1 MILIFSGKN
10 KNTKRDVKDKTVEVI
25 KAKAGELFRG
35 KYNIKIENIYRAC
48 PENKKW
54 RNQKRTINENITI
67 NKETSF
73 YCEKTSLRL

>member
-1 MILIFSGKN
+1 MILIFSDKN
-10 KNTKRDVKDKTVEVI
+10 RNTKRDVKDKTVEVI

-35 KYNIKIENIYRAC
+35 KYIKIENIYRAC

-73 YCEKTSLRL
+73 YCEETSLRL